1 VRILCSGGSGYGN
14 LGDELILRGTLNG
27 LRNAFPDSEVI
38 VTSFSPEQTA
48 HMHGIQP
55 VPSLARLCMGPADR
69 RLRRAIRYGTA
80 YACLFRQVRKR
91 SHLNSVMQELYDDY
105 DLFIQA
111 GGGYFNV
118 VFWRGFVFFV
128 LELIGAIDSRVNA
141 AIVGQT
147 VGPFGLLGRPLA
159 RILSQIRSIYVRD
172 SSSLERLKDLGINH
186 VVKCADSAFLSEP
199 TAVGLPNHTKNGIV
213 AFVAPSRFFVGK
225 ERGHISTNS
234 NDAALQNAGDAI
246 GQACEAADCQVTFTT
261 SFLDDR
267 SWLECQNLA
276 QKTKVRYPNVNVQTL
291 RPTSLGDFVHA
302 VAGSKVCISTNLHP
316 LILATML
323 HVPGV
328 AIATNTKTLD
338 FMNESGQGDRALT
351 QSQLE
356 QGSKLLRRLI
366 SDALYLSDSEL
377 SMLAGRAAQAKMDAL
392 KPFCELAESLNYR

>member
-27 LRNAFPDSEVI
+27 LRNAFPDSEVT

-48 HMHGIQP
+48 HMHGIQL
-55 VPSLARLCMGPADR
+55 VPSLARLCMGSEDGQ
-69 RLRRAIRYGTA
+69 LRRAVRYGTA
-80 YACLFRQVRKR
+80 HACLFRVVRKR
-91 SHLNSVMQELYDDY
+91 SHLNSVIQELYDDY

-128 LELIGAIDSRVNA
+128 LELIGAIDSRVDA
-141 AIVGQT
+141 AVVGQT
-147 VGPFGLLGRPLA
+147 VGPFGLLGKPIA

-199 TAVGLPNHTKNGIV
+199 TAVALPHDSKNRIV

-225 ERGHISTNS
+225 EGGHISASS
-234 NDAALQNAGDAI
+234 NNTVIQNAVDAI
-246 GQACEAADCQVTFTT
+246 GQACEAADCSVMFTT
-261 SFLDDR
+261 SVLDDR

-276 QKTKVRYPNVNVQTL
+276 QKMNVRYPNVNVQTL
-291 RPTSLGDFVHA
+291 RPTSLSDFVYA
-302 VAGSKVCISTNLHP
+302 VAGSKVCISTNMHP

-328 AIATNTKTLD
+328 AIAKNTKTLD
-338 FMNESGQGDRALT
+338 FMNESGQGNRALT
-351 QSQLE
+351 QPQLE
-356 QGSKLLRRLI
+356 HGSKLLRRVI
-366 SDALYLSDSEL
+366 SDTLDLSESEL
-377 SMLAGRAAQAKMDAL
+377 STLIRRATQAKTDAL
-392 KPFCELAESLNYR
+392 EPFSELADSLNCQ

>member
-1 VRILCSGGSGYGN
+1 
-14 LGDELILRGTLNG
+14 
-27 LRNAFPDSEVI
+27 
-38 VTSFSPEQTA
+38 
-48 HMHGIQP
+48 
-55 VPSLARLCMGPADR
+55 
-69 RLRRAIRYGTA
+69 
-80 YACLFRQVRKR
+80 
-91 SHLNSVMQELYDDY
+91 MQELYDDY

-128 LELIGAIDSRVNA
+128 LELIGAIDSRVDA

-172 SSSLERLKDLGINH
+172 SSSLERLKNLGVNH
-186 VVKCADSAFLSEP
+186 VVKCGDSAFLSEP
-199 TAVGLPNHTKNGIV
+199 TAVGRPRDTKNRIV
-213 AFVAPSRFFVGK
+213 AFVTPSRFFIGV
-225 ERGHISTNS
+225 ERAHISARS
-234 NDAALQNAGDAI
+234 NNTVIQNAVDAI
-246 GQACEAADCQVTFTT
+246 GQACEEADCQVTFTT

-276 QKTKVRYPNVNVQTL
+276 QKMKFHYPNVNVQTL
-291 RPTSLGDFVHA
+291 RPTSLSDFVHT

-338 FMNESGQGDRALT
+338 FMNESGQGNRALT
-351 QSQLE
+351 QPQLA
-356 QGSKLLRRLI
+356 QGSKLLRRFI
-366 SDALYLSDSEL
+366 SDTLNLPDLEL
-377 SMLAGRAAQAKMDAL
+377 SALTERAAQAESDAL
-392 KPFCELAESLNYR
+392 KPFRELAASLNYQ